1 MRLDIYAHC
10 AIDTISI
17 GDSKYQRIG
26 GSACYC
32 GHTARKLKFDVGL
45 HTKFGPDFPHS
56 EYLDDL
62 KIQYDD
68 ALSDAPTTKFRIDV
82 KGTDRDLFLE
92 SKCDPLAYSDSKTD
106 GVLISPL
113 LDEVSPGTF
122 AKIKDSSELVFL
134 DPQGFLR
141 RTDSDN
147 RVYLEKTD
155 VDLSGVSAIKAN
167 PEEMEQLVG
176 NSELEGMKMLQKR
189 GADYVLR
196 TNKADVSL
204 LDGDRLY
211 SLKLPNKEVYDT
223 TGVGDI
229 FSATFACTML
239 REKDSIWAL
248 CFAGGSVQA
257 ALDTKDVG
265 LQKVPERGATSTNA
279 SYFYNMIDFKQV

>member
-17 GDSKYQRIG
+17 GDSRHRQVG

-32 GHTARKLKFDVGL
+32 GHAARKLRFDVTL
-45 HTKFGPDFPHS
+45 HTKFGPDFPSS
-56 EYLDDL
+56 EYLDSL
-62 KIQYDD
+62 KIQYDG
-68 ALSDAPTTKFRIDV
+68 ALSDAPTTRFRIDV
-82 KGTDRDLFLE
+82 KGADRDLFLE
-92 SKCDPLAYSDSKTD
+92 SKCDPLAYSDSKAD

-113 LDEVSPGTF
+113 LDEVSPQTF
-122 AKIKDSSELVFL
+122 AKIRDNSKFVFL

-141 RTDSDN
+141 RTNPDG
-147 RVYLEKTD
+147 RIRLEKTD

-167 PEEMEQLVG
+167 PEEMERLVG
-176 NSELEGMKMLQKR
+176 NSDLEGMRMLQKR

-196 TNKADVSL
+196 TDRADVSL

-248 CFAGGSVQA
+248 CFAGGSAQA

-279 SYFYNMIDFKQV
+279 SYFYNTIDFRQV